1 MDAGVVVEN
10 ENGSINGEVEFGS
23 RTCDAESN
31 KCALRSSSVNTS
43 IAVVAIASFGSI
55 SSL

>member
-10 ENGSINGEVEFGS
+10 ENGSINGEVAFGS
-23 RTCDAESN
+23 RDCDAESN

-43 IAVVAIASFGSI
+43 IAVVSVASFDAI
-55 SSL
+55 PLL